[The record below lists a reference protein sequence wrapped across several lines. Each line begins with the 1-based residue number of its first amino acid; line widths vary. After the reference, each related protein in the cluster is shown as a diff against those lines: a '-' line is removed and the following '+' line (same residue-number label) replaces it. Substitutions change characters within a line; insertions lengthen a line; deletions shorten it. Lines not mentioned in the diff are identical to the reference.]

1 MKYNTIINFPEKGIE
16 SFSLS
21 ANELQTVG
29 KSYSKVFFYMLVE
42 SGTALFAINENK
54 YSITPA
60 TLVIFAPEYSGQ
72 LLYASSDFRSE
83 MLIVT
88 KSFLDTLPASDSMYK
103 HIAKVMLQQ
112 RQVNPLNKSQQLVLS
127 ESIRQIQKK
136 LRLLQHHLYREI
148 VQNSLV
154 AFLLEISNIWIENHW
169 DLWEEYNQVRYEYV
183 LKRFIE
189 VLMQNYRKEHLV
201 PFYAGQLNITPQY
214 LSLIV
219 KSLTGRTP
227 SQFIFERLYC
237 EARTL
242 LCLPIYL
249 SKKFQNYYNFLINP
263 HSENFLKNMPV
274 FLPSNFRKKM
284 THRNSL

>member
-1 MKYNTIINFPEKGIE
+1 
-16 SFSLS
+16 
-21 ANELQTVG
+21 
-29 KSYSKVFFYMLVE
+29 MLVE

-54 YSITPA
+54 YSVTPT

-112 RQVNPLNKSQQLVLS
+112 RQVNPLNKLQQLVLS

-169 DLWEEYNQVRYEYV
+169 DLWEEYHQVRYEYV

-242 LCLPIYL
+242 LCHPNL
-249 SKKFQNYYNFLINP
+249 SIKEISELLQFSDQSAFGKFFKKHAGL
-263 HSENFLKNMPV
+263 SPV
-274 FLPSNFRKKM
+274 EFRKKM

>member
-242 LCLPIYL
+242 LCHPNL
-249 SKKFQNYYNFLINP
+249 SIKEISELLQFSDQSAFGKFFKKHAGL
-263 HSENFLKNMPV
+263 SPV
-274 FLPSNFRKKM
+274 AFRKKM